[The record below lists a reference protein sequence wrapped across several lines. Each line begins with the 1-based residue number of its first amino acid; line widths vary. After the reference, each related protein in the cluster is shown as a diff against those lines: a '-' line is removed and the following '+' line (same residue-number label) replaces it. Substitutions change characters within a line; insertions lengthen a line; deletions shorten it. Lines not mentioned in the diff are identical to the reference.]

1 VRPTCL
7 SCLQDCAGDHRCR
20 VDCLGVLLRD
30 SAIPLGRSRLGRSHL
45 RRSRLGRSR
54 LGRSHCATDPSWP
67 DLGTIKV
74 TINLRTTHETQQI
87 TCKRQRA
94 TCTTQHNWC
103 NVQLFHAT
111 CTRCSASRTCVRS
124 YRRTPRACLTRLASS
139 SSLVCAA
146 VPVLTPPCVA
156 RIACGMGH
164 HVHNH
169 MPCCMGYR
177 TVWAAWYPLRH
188 VALVQA
194 GWTRRR
200 GSRCVRTS
208 LTGTGAR
215 RTLLAPYAVEC
226 STHR

>member
-1 VRPTCL
+1 MTRRSRLADP
-7 SCLQDCAGDHRCR
+7 AWP
-20 VDCLGVLLRD
+20 
-30 SAIPLGRSRLGRSHL
+30 IPLGRSRLADPAWPIP
-45 RRSRLGRSR
+45 LGPIPFAPIP
-54 LGRSHCATDPSWP
+54 LGPIPLGPIPLCDRPLLA

-74 TINLRTTHETQQI
+74 TINLRTTHKTQQT

-94 TCTTQHNWC
+94 TCTMQHNWC

-111 CTRCSASRTCVRS
+111 CTRCSASRTFVRS
-124 YRRTPRACLTRLASS
+124 YRRTPRACLTRLPSS

-156 RIACGMGH
+156 LIACGMGH
-164 HVHNH
+164 HI
-169 MPCCMGYR
+169 PCCMGYR
-177 TVWAAWYPLRH
+177 TVWAAWYPMQH